1 MAGPLTRIPPSPTA
15 DLVDAVRHWV
25 FFDNKMEEHQKTAT
39 AQQKLVNDF
48 RAKKSEVEDRIFRL
62 LDATSMRNAVLQIT
76 GATLQRATKPK
87 QSDLSWSFLESS
99 LHEYYKTKGR
109 PDETTAIMEF
119 VQASRTT
126 KHIEYLKKTPI
137 IPDGKPTGP
146 R

>member
-62 LDATSMRNAVLQIT
+62 LDAKRCSSNHRRNASACDQTKTIGSVLEFFRIVPSRVLQDKGST
-76 GATLQRATKPK
+76 RRN
-87 QSDLSWSFLESS
+87 SFDHGICTSKSYDKAYRVFEEDTDRS
-99 LHEYYKTKGR
+99 
-109 PDETTAIMEF
+109 
-119 VQASRTT
+119 
-126 KHIEYLKKTPI
+126 
-137 IPDGKPTGP
+137 
-146 R
+146 